1 MYRIWILWHTF
12 GHFSVNRSH
21 QKRNTLEP
29 APLTYTIP
37 PLDEPLESQSIQH
50 SVRTQIWRRS
60 SSAECLCLRM
70 GFPLAGKV
78 LPARQLLQSKQNT
91 RPNKAVKTKRHSS
104 SCRYNRHLDQSV
116 AIQFGQKLRRAEAEV
131 DVDVEPVLPQMI
143 VCLLPLESPLLSIV
157 ITVGTP

>member
-1 MYRIWILWHTF
+1 MNHL
-12 GHFSVNRSH
+12 SLNRF
-21 QKRNTLEP
+21 
-29 APLTYTIP
+29 
-37 PLDEPLESQSIQH
+37 SIQFE
-50 SVRTQIWRRS
+50 RRS
-60 SSAECLCLRM
+60 GDDLLVLSAFVS
-70 GFPLAGKV
+70 GWASPLAGKV